1 MDDPTS
7 ILNWRRLDAAT
18 TTSGQPTEDQLG
30 DLKAL
35 GVGHV
40 VNLGLHT
47 HEKALSDEAAAVER
61 LGMRYFHMPVDFARP
76 TRQDLDAFAALMQR
90 LEGETVHVHCIMN
103 YRVSA
108 FFYRYRREV
117 LGWDEAR
124 ARPDLDAVWTPTGAW
139 IAFVEGP

>member
-1 MDDPTS
+1 MGDPTS
-7 ILNWRRLDAAT
+7 IFNWRRLDAAT
-18 TTSGQPTEDQLG
+18 TTSGQPTEDQLAE
-30 DLKAL
+30 LKAL

-47 HEKALSDEAAAVER
+47 HEKALPDEAGAVEG
-61 LGMRYFHMPVDFARP
+61 LGMRYVHMPIDFAHP

-108 FFYRYRREV
+108 FFYRY
-117 LGWDEAR
+117 
-124 ARPDLDAVWTPTGAW
+124 
-139 IAFVEGP
+139 